1 MSETTPPAPVAL
13 QVPPTVPTPETG
25 FLNLG
30 LYPHPTRS
38 LEVNSRYLVLDGRPW
53 MPVMGEFHYSR
64 YPENEWAGELAKIKA
79 GGVDVVASY
88 VIWNHHEAVQGRWRW
103 DGQRDLARFID
114 LAAEAGLFV
123 YLRPG
128 PWVHAEVRLGGFPDW
143 LAATCEPR
151 SNDPAYLAH
160 VRRLYGEIAAQAR
173 GRLWCDGGPVI
184 GLQLEN
190 EYGGTGPGRGAE
202 HIAALKQ
209 LAIDVGLT
217 VPIYTVTGWP
227 TLDIPP
233 REVLPVSGA
242 YADGFWQGSREAL
255 PPSGVFLF
263 NTRRV
268 IGEMGNVDGTPA
280 AGLIDTAHY
289 PFCLAEAGGG
299 MAQSY
304 HRRPVVGADDVHAT
318 TLVQLGSGANLYGYY
333 MYHGGTNP
341 VCETGPLNE
350 TQATGYPN
358 DVPQWGYDF
367 QAPLG
372 QYGQVRPSWGRLR
385 ALHQLMRDFGAT
397 LAPCEAVLPVDGP
410 FDPADR
416 ALPRIALRAAGAS
429 VAEVEGFVFVNHHV
443 RHHPLPA
450 RRDLA
455 IELRTADGGALRLP
469 SEGGVALRPGA
480 AFIWP
485 VGHRLGAAR
494 LRQATVQPM
503 ARWTGADGDVV
514 WTGFSLEGI
523 AAELVFDAQGLAT
536 IEVRGGHVERR
547 GEVWVVRLDS
557 REGPRL
563 VSVRDTAGRMHRV
576 LVLSEDAAAATAK
589 VRIGGR
595 ERLMWS
601 SHPATVG
608 VGADGEFI
616 GMDAGVEEA
625 AWVRVFPAEGLGGG
639 REELAVEWAVW
650 SFAAGMSGAGGR
662 WPSPSPSPAIGGEGM
677 TEAASGNGNGNG
689 NGGGGGGGDRDG
701 GEARLAVALMQAA
714 GEPPALRWGPHVPW
728 RDGPVPLV
736 PDETARAAE
745 AHWAIVPSD
754 GLPRGRVWLT
764 LELVGDVARLEVDG
778 FVVDDRFCDGSPWTI
793 AIDRW
798 RRADGAWPSITLAVL
813 PIAADLPVFLEPEA
827 RALGA
832 GAALRRATLGV
843 ERRLV
848 IDLGVG
854 ER

>member
-304 HRRPVVGADDVHAT
+304 HRRPVVD
-318 TLVQLGSGANLYGYY
+318 S
-333 MYHGGTNP
+333 
-341 VCETGPLNE
+341 
-350 TQATGYPN
+350 
-358 DVPQWGYDF
+358 VP
-367 QAPLG
+367 
-372 QYGQVRPSWGRLR
+372 
-385 ALHQLMRDFGAT
+385 
-397 LAPCEAVLPVDGP
+397 
-410 FDPADR
+410 
-416 ALPRIALRAAGAS
+416 
-429 VAEVEGFVFVNHHV
+429 
-443 RHHPLPA
+443 
-450 RRDLA
+450 
-455 IELRTADGGALRLP
+455 
-469 SEGGVALRPGA
+469 
-480 AFIWP
+480 
-485 VGHRLGAAR
+485 
-494 LRQATVQPM
+494 
-503 ARWTGADGDVV
+503 
-514 WTGFSLEGI
+514 
-523 AAELVFDAQGLAT
+523 
-536 IEVRGGHVERR
+536 
-547 GEVWVVRLDS
+547 
-557 REGPRL
+557 
-563 VSVRDTAGRMHRV
+563 
-576 LVLSEDAAAATAK
+576 
-589 VRIGGR
+589 
-595 ERLMWS
+595 
-601 SHPATVG
+601 
-608 VGADGEFI
+608 
-616 GMDAGVEEA
+616 
-625 AWVRVFPAEGLGGG
+625 
-639 REELAVEWAVW
+639 
-650 SFAAGMSGAGGR
+650 
-662 WPSPSPSPAIGGEGM
+662 
-677 TEAASGNGNGNG
+677 
-689 NGGGGGGGDRDG
+689 
-701 GEARLAVALMQAA
+701 
-714 GEPPALRWGPHVPW
+714 
-728 RDGPVPLV
+728 
-736 PDETARAAE
+736 
-745 AHWAIVPSD
+745 
-754 GLPRGRVWLT
+754 
-764 LELVGDVARLEVDG
+764 
-778 FVVDDRFCDGSPWTI
+778 
-793 AIDRW
+793 
-798 RRADGAWPSITLAVL
+798 
-813 PIAADLPVFLEPEA
+813 
-827 RALGA
+827 
-832 GAALRRATLGV
+832 
-843 ERRLV
+843 
-848 IDLGVG
+848 
-854 ER
+854 

>member
-13 QVPPTVPTPETG
+13 PVPPAVPVPETG

-30 LYPHPTRS
+30 HYPHPNRT
-38 LEVNSRYLVLDGRPW
+38 LTVNSRYLALDGAPW

-64 YPENEWAGELAKIKA
+64 YPESEWAAELAKIKA
-79 GGVDVVASY
+79 GGVDIVASY

-103 DGQRDLARFID
+103 EGRRDLARFIA
-114 LAAEAGLFV
+114 LAAEAGLLV

-143 LAATCEPR
+143 LATACEPR
-151 SNDPAYLAH
+151 TNDPAYLAL
-160 VRRLYGEIAAQAR
+160 VQRLYAEIAAQAR
-173 GRLWCDGGPVI
+173 GQLWCDGGPVI

-190 EYGGTGPGRGAE
+190 EYGLIGPGRGAE
-202 HIAALKQ
+202 HIAELKR
-209 LAIDVGLT
+209 LAIEVGLT
-217 VPIYTVTGWP
+217 VPVYTVTGWP

-304 HRRPVVGADDVHAT
+304 HRRPVVSADDVVAT

-350 TQATGYPN
+350 TQASGYPN
-358 DVPQWGYDF
+358 DVPEWGYDF
-367 QAPLG
+367 HAPLG

-385 ALHQLMRDFGAT
+385 ALHQFMRDFGAT
-397 LAPCEAVLPVDGP
+397 LAPHAPVLPEDGP

-416 ALPRIALRAAGAS
+416 ALPRVALRAAGGS
-429 VAEVEGFVFVNHHV
+429 VADVEGFVFVNHQV
-443 RHHPLPA
+443 RHHPLPE

-455 IELRTADGGALRLP
+455 IALNTEDGGALRLP
-469 SEGGVALRPGA
+469 SEGGFTLRPGA

-485 VGHRLGAAR
+485 VGQRIGAAR
-494 LRQATVQPM
+494 MRQATVQPM
-503 ARWTGADGDVV
+503 ARWTETSGDVV
-514 WTGFSLEGI
+514 WVGFSIEGI
-523 AAELVFDAQGLAT
+523 AAELIFDAAGIAS
-536 IEVRGGHVERR
+536 IEVRGGHVDRR
-547 GEVWVVRLDS
+547 ADRDGDVWVVKLDS
-557 REGPRL
+557 RDVPHL
-563 VSVRDTAGRMHRV
+563 VSMRDTDGRAHRV
-576 LVLSEDAAAATAK
+576 IVMSAISAAASAK
-589 VRIGGR
+589 VRLGGR
-595 ERLMWS
+595 DRLMWS

-608 VGADGEFI
+608 EGDEVRIDAPEGAS
-616 GMDAGVEEA
+616 V
-625 AWVRVFPAEGLGGG
+625 WLRVFPAEGLAGQ

-650 SFAAGMSGAGGR
+650 QIAKADPYFHQ
-662 WPSPSPSPAIGGEGM
+662 PSPLPSPAHAGEGM
-677 TEAASGNGNGNG
+677 TESMSSGGLTAALVK
-689 NGGGGGGGDRDG
+689 
-701 GEARLAVALMQAA
+701 APLVTATLVKAA
-714 GEPPALRWGPHVPW
+714 GHAPALRWGPHVPW

-736 PDETARAAE
+736 PDEAAHASDAR
-745 AHWAIVPSD
+745 WALTLSD
-754 GLPRGRVWLT
+754 TLPVGRLWLT
-764 LELVGDVARLEVDG
+764 LDLVGDVARLAVDG
-778 FVVDDRFCDGSPWTI
+778 VVVDDRFCDGSAWTI
-793 AIDRW
+793 AIDRF
-798 RRADGAWPSITLAVL
+798 RNDDGSWPSIELAVL
-813 PIAADLPVFLEPEA
+813 PLAADLPVFLEPEA
-827 RALGA
+827 RALGS
-832 GAALRRATLGV
+832 GAVLRRAALTV
-843 ERRLV
+843 ERSHRV
-848 IDLGVG
+848 STTSTAKD
-854 ER
+854 